1 MDHILIPI
9 MRQSMVSGSEPPPTR
24 KSTARVLLVGC
35 AGLVAFGLA
44 AFVVL
49 VVVRAVQ
56 MGNAPA
62 ARDVPASEATIEPP
76 PGAYRHPSGCYWLQ
90 IGDEWEL
97 VEETGLGSK
106 HSADPANP
114 LRDAPRPGEAGLWV
128 EAACA
133 PLDKVGTN
141 WSPSVPGATV
151 LERSSVDFGGG
162 SGSLRT
168 TLYHPRDL
176 PETLEVRYSVD
187 RRDARCSLTVDGGK
201 EAVERFRPEL
211 ERAAASFV
219 CAGR

>member
-1 MDHILIPI
+1 MGHILIPI
-9 MRQSMVSGSEPPPTR
+9 MRQSMVSGSESPPTR

-56 MGNAPA
+56 MGNPPA
-62 ARDVPASEATIEPP
+62 VRDVSASEATTEPP

-141 WSPSVPGATV
+141 WSPSLPGATV
-151 LERSSVDFGGG
+151 LETSRRDFGGD
-162 SGSLRT
+162 SGRLRT
-168 TLYHPRDL
+168 TLYRARGL
-176 PETLEVRYSVD
+176 PGILEIRYSVD
-187 RRDARCSLTVDGGK
+187 RRGARCSLTVDGGK
-201 EAVERFRPEL
+201 EAVERFRPEF
-211 ERAAASFV
+211 ERAAASFA

>member
-1 MDHILIPI
+1 

-24 KSTARVLLVGC
+24 KSTVRVLLVGC

-62 ARDVPASEATIEPP
+62 ARDGSASEATTETPP
-76 PGAYRHPSGCYWLQ
+76 PGAYRHPSDCYWLQ
-90 IGDEWEL
+90 IGDDWEL

-151 LERSSVDFGGG
+151 LERGRVDFGGD
-162 SGSLRT
+162 SGRLRT
-168 TLYHPRDL
+168 ALYHPRNL
-176 PETLEVRYSVD
+176 PETLEIRYSVD
-187 RRDARCSLTVDGGK
+187 RRGARCSLTVDGGK
-201 EAVERFRPEL
+201 EAVERFRSEF